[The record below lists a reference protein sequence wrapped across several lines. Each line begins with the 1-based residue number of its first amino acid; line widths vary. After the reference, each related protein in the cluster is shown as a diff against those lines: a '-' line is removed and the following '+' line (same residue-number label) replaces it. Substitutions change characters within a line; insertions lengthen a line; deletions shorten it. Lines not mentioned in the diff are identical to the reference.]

1 MLSWKVILQ
10 TLLVIIGTILIFIFF
25 VPRIM
30 EGIALTHPIFY
41 EMEEEFRCHLF
52 QMHSICLS
60 LYPNPVTEG
69 ETVEVTFRTRRWH
82 TGEACVAKKV
92 GPPYEAISCCTLTKG
107 KCKTNFVATSVS
119 LTGTYFAFIDG
130 NPNEEW
136 DEGIEPKGEEKEL
149 TVNRAL

>member
-52 QMHSICLS
+52 QPHGLCLS
-60 LYPNPVTEG
+60 MYPNRVRIGDE
-69 ETVEVTFRTRRWH
+69 VKVTFRTRRWYD
-82 TGEACVAKKV
+82 GEIACLWKEGKDN
-92 GPPYEAISCCTLTKG
+92 AIVCCTITKG
-107 KCKTNFVATSVS
+107 KCRSSFKVS
-119 LTGTYFAFIDG
+119 DVSFCGGYFAFLDTIQDQKW
-130 NPNEEW
+130 EEG
-136 DEGIEPKGEEKEL
+136 EMKGEEKEL
-149 TVNRAL
+149 ECYIPVV